1 MISDNCK
8 GILMRSQHQPQVF
21 VKLMELIIQ
30 SDEHNLYDQECDSG
44 HNFLQ
49 FIGPVTGRLYYL
61 LASNQA
67 RYTNDTLH
75 RERHRKR
82 PEPAEVQEPWVEDD
96 SSGRQKETSNQRKQ
110 RKLQSN

>member
-1 MISDNCK
+1 MVSSKTK
-8 GILMRSQHQPQVF
+8 GILMQSLHQQQVF
-21 VKLMELIIQ
+21 VKLMERIIE
-30 SDEHNLYDQECDSG
+30 SDGDNLYDQECDSG

-49 FIGPVTGRLYYL
+49 FIGPLTGRLFHL
-61 LASNQA
+61 LAGNQA

-82 PEPAEVQEPWVEDD
+82 PEHAQVQEPLEEDD
-96 SSGRQKETSNQRKQ
+96 SGEKETSSQRKQ

>member
-1 MISDNCK
+1 MVSSKTK
-8 GILMRSQHQPQVF
+8 GILMQSLHQQQVF
-21 VKLMELIIQ
+21 VKLMERIIQ
-30 SDEHNLYDQECDSG
+30 SDGDNLYDQECDSG

-49 FIGPVTGRLYYL
+49 FIGPLTGRLFYL
-61 LASNQA
+61 LAGNQA

-82 PEPAEVQEPWVEDD
+82 PEHAQVQEPLEEDD
-96 SSGRQKETSNQRKQ
+96 SGEKETSSQRKQ